1 MLHDS
6 LKVTLSNLR
15 RLSSNRA
22 RAGEMLRFLV
32 GGILNVAVGYGSYLI
47 LLHWF
52 RYEVA
57 YAIAYVLG
65 IVVSY
70 VFGALYV
77 FRQPMRWRSAL
88 RYPLV
93 YLLQF
98 LLGLILL
105 RTLVELVHMP
115 QQFAPLAVAVL
126 TIPAT
131 FLASRTIIRTN

>member
-1 MLHDS
+1 
-6 LKVTLSNLR
+6 
-15 RLSSNRA
+15 
-22 RAGEMLRFLV
+22 MLRFLI
-32 GGILNVAVGYGSYLI
+32 GGGLNVVVGYGGYLI

-57 YAIAYVLG
+57 YAIAYTVG
-65 IVVSY
+65 IFVSY
-70 VFGALYV
+70 VFNTLYV
-77 FRQPMRWRSAL
+77 FRQSMRWRSAL

-98 LLGLILL
+98 LLGLVLL
-105 RTLVELVHMP
+105 KILVEVMHMP
-115 QQFAPLAVAVL
+115 QRFAPLAVAVV

>member
-1 MLHDS
+1 MHYRSFRMIL
-6 LKVTLSNLR
+6 TNLR
-15 RLSSNRA
+15 RLLMNPA
-22 RAGEMLRFLV
+22 WVGEMLRFLI
-32 GGILNVAVGYGSYLI
+32 GGILNVVVGYGGYLV

-65 IVVSY
+65 IAVSY
-70 VFGALYV
+70 VFSARYV

-98 LLGLILL
+98 LLGLVLLKILIE
-105 RTLVELVHMP
+105 VMHMP
-115 QQFAPLAVAVL
+115 QRFAPLAVAVL

-131 FLASRTIIRTN
+131 FLASRTIMRTN